1 MTQDDQLSATMES
14 FDSFWEAPEDIERG
28 YDSFARFY
36 RANYLKYLPPEKE
49 TKILVISAGAGYF
62 VQLLRQEGYVDV
74 LGIDSSPEKV
84 AFAAQH
90 GLNCRVESAFPFL
103 RKNTEQYGLIIAEQ
117 ELNHLTKAEIL
128 TFLKL
133 CRDNLRESG
142 MLVVHSL
149 NGANPITGSEAL
161 AQNFDHYNTMTEY
174 SLRQVLRYTK
184 FRNIKVFPLQLYVFY
199 ANPLNYVGLA
209 IDWLLTLIFRIGF
222 LFYGKKNRLFSK
234 KIAAMCIK

>member
-1 MTQDDQLSATMES
+1 MKQDDQLSAKMEP
-14 FDSFWEAPEDIERG
+14 FDSFWEAPEDMEQG
-28 YDSFARFY
+28 YASFARFY
-36 RANYLKYLPPEKE
+36 RVNYLKYLPQDKE
-49 TKILVISAGAGYF
+49 TKTLVISCGGGYF
-62 VQLLRQEGYVDV
+62 VQLLGREGYVDV

-84 AFAAQH
+84 AFAVQH

-103 RKNTEQYGLIIAEQ
+103 RDQSEKYDLIIAEQ
-117 ELNHLTKAEIL
+117 ELNHLTKIEIM

-161 AQNFDHYNTMTEY
+161 AQNFDHYNSMTEY
-174 SLRQVLRYTK
+174 SLRQVLQYSQ
-184 FRNIKVFPLQLYVFY
+184 FRNITVFPLQLYVFY
-199 ANPLNYVGLA
+199 TNPLNYVGLA
-209 IDWLLTLIFRIGF
+209 LDWVLNWLFRISF

-234 KIAAMCIK
+234 KIAAVCIK